1 MYYPHM
7 MFQPVA
13 KTREMTVIGNGEIVA
28 QPDYAQVQIEV
39 RTQGEN
45 VSSIQREN
53 AVIMNRVIDSLIAL
67 NIPKESIQTTAYNI
81 FPVYDFIDGRQVL
94 RGYEVQNAIT
104 VKIADISQVG
114 TVIDTAIR
122 NGANHVSA
130 IEFKIVNTDAYYR
143 QALQFALVDA
153 MEKAKSMAE
162 TMRVTLHALPVEIVE
177 EQTIT
182 PIPYRAMHLGSQQA
196 VTTPIEPGTMT
207 VSAGVRV
214 TFHY

>member
-182 PIPYRAMHLGSQQA
+182 PIPYRAMQLSSQQA